1 MKRKMLVLIAI
12 AALAGVVIILA
23 TRGSTPAPVVPSRPP
38 DLRVTI
44 VNKSGAPSP
53 AKLTITRIAH
63 SGVLVDFDGEVIL
76 TDPWLT
82 ESSQYHH
89 GEPLG
94 LALADLPTLTAVVVS
109 HGHYD

>member
-1 MKRKMLVLIAI
+1 M
-12 AALAGVVIILA
+12 AAAAFTGVVIMVA
-23 TRGSTPAPVVPSRPP
+23 TRGSTPTPMVPSRSP
-38 DLRVTI
+38 DLRATI
-44 VNKSGAPSP
+44 FNQSGMPAT